1 MLSSNIY
8 HLFAIFVQTTGW
20 WVIVYMTLTDCN
32 EYSGYGFGCRT
43 TFRALP
49 ETQSSS
55 QSENMYA
62 TGAILIVAGV
72 GYLVFRKRR
81 TASIDLDHEENN
93 ANFTMMNEGVRA

>member
-1 MLSSNIY
+1 
-8 HLFAIFVQTTGW
+8 
-20 WVIVYMTLTDCN
+20 MTLTDCN

-62 TGAILIVAGV
+62 TGAVLIVVGV
-72 GYLVFRKRR
+72 GYFVLRKRR
-81 TASIDLDHEENN
+81 TASIDLEQEENN
-93 ANFTMMNEGVRA
+93 ATFSMMNDGVRA